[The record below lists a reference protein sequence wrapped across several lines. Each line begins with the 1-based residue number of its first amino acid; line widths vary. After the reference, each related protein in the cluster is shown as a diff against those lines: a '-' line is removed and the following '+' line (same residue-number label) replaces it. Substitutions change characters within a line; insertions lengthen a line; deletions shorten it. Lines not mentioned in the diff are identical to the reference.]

1 MPRNVRVLLRNGD
14 EKTFDNA
21 EFQVDYSTRMLTVYY
36 KDWDNEPESS
46 QEFPPEAEREKLADF
61 SIDTI
66 RFYEYFID
74 E

>member
-1 MPRNVRVLLRNGD
+1 MPRSVRVLLRNGD

-21 EFQVDYSTRMLTVYY
+21 EFQVDHPNRILTVYY
-36 KDWDNEPESS
+36 KDWDRDADIAQHNSS
-46 QEFPPEAEREKLADF
+46 AVEREKLAEF
-61 SIDTI
+61 SIDSI